1 MKSHAFKRLFAYL
14 GRYRFRLI
22 LVMLA
27 AVLSTV
33 FTVLTPAVM
42 GGITSEL
49 YDGVASGV
57 FDWETIL
64 LLLAMLVGLY
74 LASQFFAV
82 LQSFGMTRLT
92 ARVMETL
99 RGDIARKMHAMKLGY
114 YDTHTHG
121 ETSAPSPTTWIPSTA
136 P

>member
-74 LASQFFAV
+74 LAAQRAASPA
-82 LQSFGMTRLT
+82 T
-92 ARVMETL
+92 AST
-99 RGDIARKMHAMKLGY
+99 ICAAISPARC
-114 YDTHTHG
+114 T
-121 ETSAPSPTTWIPSTA
+121 P
-136 P
+136 